1 MYSPTWRRMMA
12 EGGVS
17 LYLFAAVALGGLA
30 AASLTL
36 EDRELRRVDWLG
48 ALENDDV
55 SWASALTAFDEAL
68 ARGDASVALRTWSE
82 AHSAALRSRHWEGLL
97 AVGNARL
104 RIEQSAVPESAAV
117 AKAREAYLAA
127 LFRARQEGSLEG
139 VMRAAEAF
147 DALGDVEVA
156 NAIRGAWGTGFASA
170 PREREVL
177 TAEP

>member
-1 MYSPTWRRMMA
+1 MYSATWRRMVT

-17 LYLFAAVALGGLA
+17 LYLLGAVALGGLA
-30 AASLTL
+30 AASFTL
-36 EDRELRRVDWLG
+36 EDREIRRGDWLG
-48 ALENDDV
+48 ALETDDV

-68 ARGDASVALRTWSE
+68 ARGDASAALRIWSE
-82 AHSAALRSRHWEGLL
+82 AHSAALRSRHWEGML
-97 AVGNARL
+97 AVGDARL
-104 RIEQSAVPESAAV
+104 RIDQSTGPGSTAV

-139 VMRAAEAF
+139 VIRAAEAF

-170 PREREVL
+170 LREREVL
-177 TAEP
+177 AAEP